1 MDSVSSAEKVNRK
14 EQAERSAGAIVKAAF
29 DVIAANSISGT
40 STSKIAS
47 EAGVSK
53 PLLHYYFK
61 NKEEILGRVL
71 EDVLSKLLEIP
82 LENANKK
89 LSAFE
94 EIKGIFRRY
103 KETITSNPDL
113 LVVFYDFWV
122 RGAKMPEIRKSITQR
137 FDAFRGYIGQLVT
150 EGVSKG
156 DFKPEKSHMLPPLMI
171 SFLEGASIQ
180 LITDPDAFNYDLYQY
195 MALDM
200 IAGITGAKNE

>member
-1 MDSVSSAEKVNRK
+1 MVESTDVNRK
-14 EQAERSAGAIVKAAF
+14 EQAERSAEVIVKAAF

-47 EAGVSK
+47 AAGVSK
-53 PLLHYYFK
+53 PLLHYHFK
-61 NKEEILGRVL
+61 NKEEILERVL
-71 EDVLSKLLEIP
+71 KGVLGKLLEIP

-89 LSAFE
+89 LSALD
-94 EIKGIFRRY
+94 EIKGIFKRY
-103 KETITSNPDL
+103 KETITSEPDI

-122 RGAKMPEIRKSITQR
+122 RGAKTPEIRKAITQR
-137 FDAFRGYIGQLVT
+137 FDAFRGYIAQLVI
-150 EGVSKG
+150 EGVDKG
-156 DFKPEKSHMLPPLMI
+156 EFKAEKSHMLPPLMI

-200 IAGITGAKNE
+200 IASITGVKNE

>member
-1 MDSVSSAEKVNRK
+1 MVESATASRS
-14 EQAERSAGAIVKAAF
+14 EQAERSVSAIVKAAF

-40 STSKIAS
+40 STSKIAIA
-47 EAGVSK
+47 AGVSK
-53 PLLHYYFK
+53 PLLHYHFK
-61 NKEEILGRVL
+61 NKEEILERVIK
-71 EDVLSKLLEIP
+71 DVLGKLLEIP

-103 KETITSNPDL
+103 KETITSEPDL

-122 RGAKMPEIRKSITQR
+122 RGAKTPEIRKAIIQR

-156 DFKPEKSHMLPPLMI
+156 EFSAEKSHMLPPLMI

-200 IAGITGAKNE
+200 IAGISGAKNE